1 MKTHTHRGA
10 PPRPQ
15 RQGHGRKGM
24 RGDNAPPVVLHVSAP
39 ADPTYCTGCGAIY
52 SRKVWRWAG
61 GPFDARLET
70 AARALCPA
78 CQQVRKGSYFGLVIA
93 LGEFDAH
100 EEERLLARIQGVA
113 RRAAH
118 TQPER
123 RIVSIRRR
131 TDGLEVRTTSEKLAH
146 RVARELQK
154 AFGGEAEYRWSERE
168 GALRAVWTSPQQ
180 LAAR

>member
-1 MKTHTHRGA
+1 MKTHVHGGA
-10 PPRPQ
+10 PPRRQ
-15 RQGHGRKGM
+15 RQAHGRKGM
-24 RGDNAPPVVLHVSAP
+24 RGETPPPVVAHLTAP

-61 GPFDARLET
+61 GPFDVRLET

-78 CQQVRKGSYFGLVIA
+78 CRQVHEGSYFGLVIV
-93 LGEFDAH
+93 LGEFDPH
-100 EEERLLARIQGVA
+100 EEERLLARIQAVA

-123 RIVSIRRR
+123 RIVSILRRE
-131 TDGLEVRTTSEKLAH
+131 GGFEVRTTSEKLAH

-168 GALRAVWTSPQQ
+168 GALRAVWTSPHL
-180 LAAR
+180 LAAH